1 MDNQKLSD
9 GTSGRH
15 ISYEQFLIYL
25 EQGREIE
32 FVYDGKEYFISHS
45 QEGRA
50 LWYKK
55 TRLSNY
61 FSNNDTNE
69 ISFIKIDG
77 INIMDL
83 FKQGKVEIQT
93 IF

>member
-1 MDNQKLSD
+1 MDDQKFSD
-9 GTSGRH
+9 VPSGKS
-15 ISYEQFLIYL
+15 ISYEQFIIYL

-50 LWYKK
+50 LWYGK
-55 TRLSNY
+55 TRLSDY
-61 FSNNDTNE
+61 FSQSDIGGIN
-69 ISFIKIDG
+69 FIKIDG

-83 FKQGKVEIQT
+83 FKQRKVEIQT